1 MTYRVSDNTKRRF
14 SDMIWHIGGIAIL
27 GLLVAV
33 WGRLHGPWSEGQK
46 AEQIQELGSH
56 FAPIEAVQRIEGAV
70 KTMAESVES
79 MDEKHDQWYH
89 EFEEKRSN
97 FITKTNTAIQNLQ
110 ASQSNHSQDYNG
122 HYPKSSV
129 VGIEAHE
136 RDIAIMQNQFTSINV
151 VLTDLKKSLDRIESL
166 QMEQLNHN
174 HQ

>member
-110 ASQSNHSQDYNG
+110 ASQTITLKTTTVIILSLRWSALKPMNEIS
-122 HYPKSSV
+122 PSCRISLLPSTWSSP
-129 VGIEAHE
+129 I
-136 RDIAIMQNQFTSINV
+136 
-151 VLTDLKKSLDRIESL
+151 
-166 QMEQLNHN
+166 
-174 HQ
+174 